1 MNEKIKRD
9 RKSRIRNPKT
19 GSDLKE
25 FYPNARLNILSI
37 GNNGI
42 NSEVEAKNLTI
53 DEARKEFSRL
63 VWVIPENRTLLVRTS
78 SANSDI
84 DIMA

>member
-1 MNEKIKRD
+1 MTTQRT

-25 FYPNARLNILSI
+25 FYPRARVNILSI

-42 NSEVEAKNLTI
+42 GSEVEARDLTV
-53 DEARKEFSRL
+53 DEARKEYDRL
-63 VWVIPENRTLLVRTS
+63 IWVIPENRTLLVRCKV
-78 SANSDI
+78 AYGDV
-84 DIMA
+84 DIMS